1 MKTKSKVIENVRKI
15 IKSYGL
21 KQKAVA
27 LQAGYSER
35 QFSDFMNNRKIL
47 RPDDIEKLCDA
58 LDVTPNDL
66 FGIKDKNKTV

>member
-1 MKTKSKVIENVRKI
+1 M
-15 IKSYGL
+15 
-21 KQKAVA
+21 A

-66 FGIKDKNKTV
+66 FVIKDKNKTV